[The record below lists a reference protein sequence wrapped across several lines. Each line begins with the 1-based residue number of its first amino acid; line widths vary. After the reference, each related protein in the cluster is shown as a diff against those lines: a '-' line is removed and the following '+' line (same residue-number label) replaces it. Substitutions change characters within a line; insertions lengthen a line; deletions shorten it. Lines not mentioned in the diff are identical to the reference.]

1 MTPATPRPWHVE
13 QKDPGRDWRIWPS
26 DEGDLI
32 AAVMNPYVDKQ
43 GNVIRELE
51 TNHAESEANAA
62 LIVRAV
68 NSHDALVAAVQAAR
82 EELGKRLLS
91 EAICAKL
98 DAALALAT
106 NGQEAG

>member
-1 MTPATPRPWHVE
+1 MTPATPRPWKSGLKTDSIEPDIAGCVDTILTMNKAHLNW
-13 QKDPGRDWRIWPS
+13 KANRD
-26 DEGDLI
+26 
-32 AAVMNPYVDKQ
+32 
-43 GNVIRELE
+43 
-51 TNHAESEANAA
+51 